1 MKMNKVLSDGECT
14 MQEVILG
21 DWKSRYK
28 VTTTMEVGG
37 GNVWR
42 STAFGD
48 TEALMGFGGKWTPQ
62 NFFIIKY

>member
-48 TEALMGFGGKWTPQ
+48 TEALMGFGANGPPKI
-62 NFFIIKY
+62 FLL